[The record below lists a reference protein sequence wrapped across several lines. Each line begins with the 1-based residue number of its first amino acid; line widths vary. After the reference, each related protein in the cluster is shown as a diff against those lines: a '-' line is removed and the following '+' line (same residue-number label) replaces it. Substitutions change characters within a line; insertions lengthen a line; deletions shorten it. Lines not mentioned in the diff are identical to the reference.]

1 MAGVASA
8 VGITAPAIYR
18 HFDGK
23 QDLLAAAIGDGLDFV
38 LTALATVRAAP
49 LPEFLHVAAGVA
61 LARRDLWTLL
71 QRETR
76 HLGADQRK
84 QVDTQFAAVVRLFT
98 GRVRHQQPDLAGP
111 MAGLM
116 TTAVLATLA
125 SPSVYRAPMPAASQQ
140 QVLAAAAGAVCSV
153 CLPARPVRPAGPGAA
168 RAEPGDGH
176 VPADRSAQVLAT
188 AVRLFAGRGYEAVS
202 LDDIGAELGLAGP
215 SLYYY
220 FATKSD
226 ILVAALGR
234 AADQLAVQRE
244 TGLPLDELVAAYAD
258 LAVAQRLLF
267 SVYVSE
273 AVSLP
278 PEAGRRIRSGIRADV
293 AAWSA
298 ALARERPQLTAEQRL
313 VLVHAARAVVYD
325 VVRLGHWHDR
335 ADLPA
340 VLRSLVGAVLT
351 APIEGP
357 DAP

>member
-1 MAGVASA
+1 MAGVATA

-38 LTALATVRAAP
+38 LAALATVQSAP
-49 LPEFLHVAAGVA
+49 LPEFLHVAAGSA

-76 HLGADQRK
+76 HLSADQRQ
-84 QVDTQFAAVVRLFT
+84 QVDARFAAVVRLFT
-98 GRVRHQQPDLAGP
+98 SRVRLRQPGLAGP
-111 MAGLM
+111 LTGLI

-125 SPSVYRAPMPAASQQ
+125 SPSVYRAPLPAASQQ
-140 QVLAAAAGAVCSV
+140 RGLSAAAAAVCGV
-153 CLPARPVRPAGPGAA
+153 GLPARPVVATGPGVTG
-168 RAEPGDGH
+168 AEYGGGH
-176 VPADRSAQVLAT
+176 VPADRGAQVLAT

-220 FATKSD
+220 YATKSD

-234 AADQLAVQRE
+234 AADWLAAQR
-244 TGLPLDELVAAYAD
+244 GAGRPLDELVAVYTD

-278 PEAGRRIRSGIRADV
+278 PEAGRRIRAGIRADV

-298 ALARERPQLTAEQRL
+298 ALARQRPQLTAEQRL

-335 ADLPA
+335 PDLPA
-340 VLRSLVGAVLT
+340 ALRTLVSAVLT

-357 DAP
+357 DVQ